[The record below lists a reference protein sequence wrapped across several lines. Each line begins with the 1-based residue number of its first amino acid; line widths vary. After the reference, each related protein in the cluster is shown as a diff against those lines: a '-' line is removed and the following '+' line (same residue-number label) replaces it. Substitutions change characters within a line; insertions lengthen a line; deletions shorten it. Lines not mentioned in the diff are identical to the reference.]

1 MKEKSYPKPVLLF
14 KYSDLLFFV
23 PFLALTFFYLF
34 RVPIGQTPD
43 EPAHLKYIEYIVK
56 FFSLPD
62 YSGSGAAHHPPLY
75 YLAQAP
81 IYAVFNNVYVMRF
94 FSIIF
99 SLLNLIVIKNLIGM
113 IFPSKSREPDLALG
127 TAVFCSLVP
136 MYNFMSMAVSNDL
149 LACLLGS
156 LLIYFTISSLN
167 RPFRKKEF
175 IFWGLTFLVAV
186 LTKIVLWPMV
196 FISGIVVFFTQK
208 EKRSLCLMIFALAGV
223 ELFSWFYHN
232 VSLYGK
238 WDILGWGKLMKVD
251 YMLVGDRMIFDNTR
265 EWLVLLFHSFWG
277 IFGWFAVYLP
287 LVVYSIIRKSTVI
300 FLLPFVVFIHHYFK
314 TADKT
319 QKISMLIFSSFF
331 VIIFLA
337 LVKDNFNFFHPQG
350 RYLFPVIS
358 IIGFYYSA
366 SIYQVAKLVSKI
378 YFGTYRAI
386 IFYSLIL
393 VPLIALNIISAI
405 TINNFFLK

>member
-1 MKEKSYPKPVLLF
+1 MKEKSYPKPISSF
-14 KYSDLLFFV
+14 KYSDWLFFV

-43 EPAHLKYIEYIVK
+43 EPAHLNYIEYLVK

-62 YSGSGAAHHPPLY
+62 YSGSGVAHHPPLY
-75 YLAQAP
+75 YLIQAP
-81 IYAVFNNVYVMRF
+81 IYAVFNNVYVLRF

-99 SLLNLIVIKNLIGM
+99 SLLNLIVIKNLVMI
-113 IFPSKSREPDLALG
+113 IFPNESQEPDLALG
-127 TAVFCSLVP
+127 TAIFCSLVP
-136 MYNFMSMAVSNDL
+136 MYNFMSVAVSNDL
-149 LACLLGS
+149 SACLLGS
-156 LLIYFTISSLN
+156 LLIYFTILSLN
-167 RPFRKKEF
+167 FSFQKKDF
-175 IFWGLTFLVAV
+175 IFWCLTFLAAIF
-186 LTKIVLWPMV
+186 TKIVLWPMV
-196 FISGIVVFFTQK
+196 FISGLVVFFTQK
-208 EKRSLCLMIFALAGV
+208 EKRSSCLIIFALAGI

-238 WDILGWGKLMKVD
+238 WDLLGWGELMKVE
-251 YMLVGDRMIFDNTR
+251 YQLVGNRLIFDNTR

-300 FLLPFVVFIHHYFK
+300 FLLPFIVFIQHFFK
-314 TADKT
+314 TAGKT
-319 QKISMLIFSSFF
+319 QKISMLIFSSFL

-337 LVKDNFNFFHPQG
+337 LVKDNFNFFHPHG

-366 SIYQVAKLVSKI
+366 SIYQIAKLISKI
-378 YFGTYRAI
+378 CFGTDKSI
-386 IFYSLIL
+386 VFYSLIL
-393 VPLIALNIISAI
+393 VPLVALNIISAI